1 MTNETKKYE
10 GNRMG
15 VGYTLY
21 DTGSHNVVIL
31 GHGMGSNRHSFTINT
46 LAERL
51 ASSGVSSIAMDCQDT
66 NEVLPIQTLVDR
78 YAIARDDV
86 FGTSLTGLASLMA
99 ANKIRSRKAGLRAP
113 LIYFADMLDKK
124 LGSEGIAKWQS
135 TGYIEKNGNKMP
147 YEFYKQ
153 WRETDVD
160 KVAEQLAQNQ
170 IQVGII
176 QGDKDEMVP
185 YQFSQKFAR
194 TAISKGT
201 KVDLRMIEGADHS
214 FTANPQTAQDYIINF
229 LAEGR

>member
-10 GNRMG
+10 GSRMG
-15 VGYTLY
+15 IGYTLY

-31 GHGMGSNRHSFTINT
+31 GHGMGSNRHSPTIST

-66 NEVLPIQTLVDR
+66 NEVLPIQALVDR
-78 YAIARDDV
+78 YALARDVASGYQTADV
-86 FGTSLTGLASLMA
+86 FGMSLTGLASLIA
-99 ANKIRSRKAGLRAP
+99 STKIGSKKAGLRAP

-135 TGYIEKNGNKMP
+135 TGYIEKNGNRMP

-153 WRETDVD
+153 WKDTDVD

-170 IQVGII
+170 IQVGIV

-185 YQFSQKFAR
+185 YQFSQKFAK
-194 TAISKGT
+194 TATSKG
-201 KVDLRMIEGADHS
+201 
-214 FTANPQTAQDYIINF
+214 ANFA
-229 LAEGR
+229 LANC